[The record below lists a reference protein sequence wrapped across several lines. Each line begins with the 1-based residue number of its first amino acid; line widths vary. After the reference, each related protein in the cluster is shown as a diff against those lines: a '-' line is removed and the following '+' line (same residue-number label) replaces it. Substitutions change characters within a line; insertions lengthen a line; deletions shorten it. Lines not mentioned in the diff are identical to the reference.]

1 MKLRGLT
8 TCIFFKPWRLLPAA
22 VLVLS
27 PLLAAASPV
36 DNSEPN
42 ALPTRADLRPMFK
55 TWDLGPLPQGR
66 RGTCSVF
73 AVVGALEFASARQHN
88 AGQRFSVEYLN
99 WASNQAVGQFA
110 DGGFFADLWKGFSV
124 YGICPAQEMPYQDRF
139 DPNMEPNEEARRRA
153 ARCLSDGLRHH
164 WIKPWDPNTGLTEAQ
179 LTAIKQVI
187 CRKWP
192 VCGGFRWPKHP
203 VWRDDV
209 LQMASPEN
217 VFDGHSLLLVGYRDD
232 PQQPGGGVFVFHNSN
247 ADHPEGQMT
256 YQYAA
261 AYMNDAMWIS
271 SLTEAGKEP
280 VAGSSSLKLP

>member
-1 MKLRGLT
+1 MRLT
-8 TCIFFKPWRLLPAA
+8 TCIFFKPWRLLLPA

-27 PLLAAASPV
+27 HLLAAAGPV
-36 DNSEPN
+36 NFSEPN
-42 ALPTRADLRPMFK
+42 TPPPHADLRPMFK
-55 TWDLGPLPQGR
+55 TWDLGPLPQGS

-99 WASNQAVGQFA
+99 WASNQAVGQFV
-110 DGGFFADLWKGFSV
+110 DGGFFADLWKGFSA
-124 YGICPAQEMPYQDRF
+124 YGICPAQEMPYRDRF
-139 DPNMEPNEEARRRA
+139 DPNLKPGEEAKTQAGRFPA
-153 ARCLSDGLRHH
+153 DGLRIH
-164 WIKPWDPNTGLTEAQ
+164 WIKPWDPNTGLTDAQ
-179 LTAIKQVI
+179 LTAIKQVM

-203 VWRDDV
+203 VWKDDV
-209 LQMASPEN
+209 LEMASPEN

-232 PQQPGGGVFVFHNSN
+232 PQQPGGGVLVFHNSN
-247 ADHPEGQMT
+247 SDHPEGQMT

-271 SLTEAGKEP
+271 SQNGNSKEP
-280 VAGSSSLKLP
+280 VNGSGSLKEP